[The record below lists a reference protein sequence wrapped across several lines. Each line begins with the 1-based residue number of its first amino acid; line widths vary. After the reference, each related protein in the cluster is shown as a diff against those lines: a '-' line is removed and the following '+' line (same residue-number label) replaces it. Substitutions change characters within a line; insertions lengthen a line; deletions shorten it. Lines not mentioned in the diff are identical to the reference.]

1 MSAEDRALLTST
13 NKHLKKVDLLPGLTE
28 EVEALKSGMDYN
40 NKMEEI
46 RAENKILT
54 TTTDSLISHPAEA
67 TVG

>member
-13 NKHLKKVDLLPGLTE
+13 NKHLKKVDLLPGLME